1 MNRLIALAGATMLA
15 TAGAAIAQDMPAS
28 QGSAPSA
35 PAAASDPASTPAPPD
50 ATVAPDA
57 TAAAPAPTTD
67 QSASTP
73 APTTDQSA
81 STPAPTTDQ
90 SASMPAPAGTAT
102 ADATA
107 PSAPNPSVVAEVQS
121 KWATYDTANKGQL
134 TPLEFGEWVM
144 AAKGSDVSK
153 AVEKTR
159 SSRAPGLA
167 ATKVLNATGSA
178 FAKADSNKDGGVSPD
193 ELAAF
198 LSA

>member
-15 TAGAAIAQDMPAS
+15 TCGVAIAQDVPAS
-28 QGSAPSA
+28 QAPAPSA
-35 PAAASDPASTPAPPD
+35 PAAASDPASTPAAPD
-50 ATVAPDA
+50 AASAPAAPDA

-73 APTTDQSA
+73 AP
-81 STPAPTTDQ
+81 
-90 SASMPAPAGTAT
+90 AGTAT

-107 PSAPNPSVVAEVQS
+107 APAANPSVVAEVQS
-121 KWATYDTANKGQL
+121 KWATYDTSNKGQL

-159 SSRAPGLA
+159 SSKASGLA

-178 FAKADSNKDGGVSPD
+178 FAKADTNKDGGVSPD